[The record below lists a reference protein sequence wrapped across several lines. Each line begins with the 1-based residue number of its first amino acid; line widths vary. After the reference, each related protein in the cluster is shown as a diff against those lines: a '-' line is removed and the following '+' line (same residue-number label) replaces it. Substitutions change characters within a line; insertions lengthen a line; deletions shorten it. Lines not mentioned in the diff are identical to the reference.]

1 MLNSTHMYIQNL
13 KLFLRPSNSDT
24 LESFALF
31 QRIDPPSSARGL
43 CFCYRPLY
51 TCIHASRQCAD
62 GATEEFLQV
71 VFNHDKGRFT
81 FSSWKKLQNWAIVK
95 ERALRAPAYSPKT
108 PMLCGEQFPARSK
121 PVPPPGAHCPATT
134 STAAHSEDT
143 TLPAVICH
151 GNSFTLCSAPQL
163 LSQQAAG
170 RAQGSAPEHPSSP
183 GSSSSAAGMLGAL
196 HTSHPTAGPPH
207 PKPASKCPSPSS
219 VGRAGLWG
227 SAAPSTPQQL
237 LITVSTVGASMWVM
251 APARRCAPQNM
262 QLT

>member
-121 PVPPPGAHCPATT
+121 PVPPLELTALPQPA
-134 STAAHSEDT
+134 
-143 TLPAVICH
+143 
-151 GNSFTLCSAPQL
+151 QL
-163 LSQQAAG
+163 HIVKTPHSQQWFAMEIASLSVLLHNCFHSKQQG
-170 RAQGSAPEHPSSP
+170 EPRAQPLSTPVLLEAAAALLGCWEHCTQVTPLQDHLIPSPHPSAHRPALLDMQGSGGQQP
-183 GSSSSAAGMLGAL
+183 PAHLNSSSLWWAQWV
-196 HTSHPTAGPPH
+196 
-207 PKPASKCPSPSS
+207 PAC
-219 VGRAGLWG
+219 G
-227 SAAPSTPQQL
+227 
-237 LITVSTVGASMWVM
+237 
-251 APARRCAPQNM
+251 
-262 QLT
+262 

>member
-1 MLNSTHMYIQNL
+1 MEKVTELGNCQGKS
-13 KLFLRPSNSDT
+13 P
-24 LESFALF
+24 ESSCILPKNANALWGTV
-31 QRIDPPSSARGL
+31 SCKVKAR
-43 CFCYRPLY
+43 
-51 TCIHASRQCAD
+51 A
-62 GATEEFLQV
+62 
-71 VFNHDKGRFT
+71 
-81 FSSWKKLQNWAIVK
+81 
-95 ERALRAPAYSPKT
+95 
-108 PMLCGEQFPARSK
+108 
-121 PVPPPGAHCPATT
+121 PPGAQCPATT